1 MNATTLKLPCPECE
15 DGQLVSLIGDFETA
29 TDGQSVTVPDVAM
42 EHCSSCDERF
52 LTPEGSQQVAEHLAK
67 VSGSL
72 EPAELEAFLDKYQL
86 THREAAS
93 ILGIG
98 EKNFSRWLS
107 GKQRIST
114 SMSRYIR
121 TLLVHPDAFET
132 LRTRNWKLPEMAAP

>member
-29 TDGQSVTVPDVAM
+29 TDGQSITVPNVSM
-42 EHCSSCDERF
+42 ERCSSCNESF
-52 LTPEGSQQVAEHLAK
+52 LTPEGSQQVSKHLAK

-72 EPAELEAFLDKYQL
+72 EPGELETFLEKYQL

-121 TLLVHPDAFET
+121 TLLAHPDAFET
-132 LRTRNWKLPEMAAP
+132 LRTRNWALPKEAVL

>member
-1 MNATTLKLPCPECE
+1 MNATPIKLPCPECE
-15 DGQLVSLIGDFETA
+15 EGQLVSVIGNFETA
-29 TDGQSVTVPDVAM
+29 CDGQSVIVPNVAM
-42 EHCSSCDERF
+42 ECCSSCAESF

-72 EPAELEAFLDKYQL
+72 EPAELKAFLEKYEL
-86 THREAAS
+86 THREAAT

-132 LRTRNWKLPEMAAP
+132 LRTRNWMSSEVAAS